1 MIVRIL
7 QKTSREYLILFVT
20 ILIPFTLF
28 VGCQN
33 ATDQSNGRS
42 SSGRITVV
50 GSSTLLPIIQAAS
63 EEYVKVNKGAK
74 VDVQG
79 GGSSVGIESTTN
91 GTAAIGMS
99 SREPTEE
106 ELGKGLVK
114 TPVAIDAIAII
125 INRDNPV
132 DALTSEQARKIFS
145 GRIKNWSTVGGK
157 DEEIIL
163 INRDEASGTRE
174 AFSKLLMGSGDFL
187 KKAIIQP
194 GSGQVR
200 SIVGGTPG
208 GIGYLSRGYVNKEVK
223 VVALDGVKPS
233 ISTIKEGSYPLS
245 RTLYLVTKGKPRGL
259 AKEFIDFVLSPAVQY
274 KIVGT
279 AYEPIIEVEK

>member
-1 MIVRIL
+1 MTTQAVPKISRGLLSLLLIIL
-7 QKTSREYLILFVT
+7 APLPLIA
-20 ILIPFTLF
+20 
-28 VGCQN
+28 GCQKV
-33 ATDQSNGRS
+33 TDGSGAKA
-42 SSGRITVV
+42 SGRVTVA

-63 EEYVKVNKGAK
+63 EEYVKGHKEVKI
-74 VDVQG
+74 DVQG
-79 GGSSVGIESTTN
+79 GGSSVGIESAIN

-106 ELGKGLVK
+106 EMGKGLVK
-114 TPVAIDAIAII
+114 TPVAVDAIAII
-125 INRDNPV
+125 VNRDNPV

-145 GRIKNWSTVGGK
+145 GKISNWRAVGGK

-174 AFSKLLMGSGDFL
+174 AFAKLLMGDNDFL

-200 SIVGGTPG
+200 SVVGGTPG
-208 GIGYLSRGYVNKEVK
+208 GIGYLSRGYVDKEVK

-233 ISTIKEGSYPLS
+233 IATIKKGSYSLS

-259 AKEFIDFVLSPAVQY
+259 AKEFIGFVLTPTVQH

-279 AYEPIIEVEK
+279 AYEPIIEVKK